1 MGASTATASAGM
13 LTGVGMGAYTAY
25 QANEQQKEFAAK
37 KQQQE
42 TLMEQLE
49 ANRQTI
55 YNPMAGLTNEAEK
68 VGVATQAAKIE
79 AEEADM
85 ALANTLDTIM
95 ATGGGASGATAL
107 AQAALKSKQGISVDI
122 QKQELKNAKNSASTQ
137 MKINEQKAQ
146 GAKWA
151 FEEQETRDMQK
162 LDRTQNKIDKFEA
175 QEYAA
180 EAQKMAA
187 FGNIA
192 SSFVSGVGNI
202 AAGSQTDSI
211 NRELNQY
218 LQDHDELDF
227 DSLSRLM
234 LLQGGGYN
242 ANNRK

>member
-107 AQAALKSKQGISVDI
+107 AQAALKSKQGISIDI
-122 QKQELKNAKNSASTQ
+122 QKQELQNAKNSASTQ

-151 FEEQETRDMQK
+151 FEEQETRDMQQ
-162 LDRTQNKIDKFEA
+162 LDRAQNKIDKFEA

-192 SSFVSGVGNI
+192 SSFVSGAGNI

-218 LQDHDELDF
+218 LQDHPELDF
-227 DSLSRLM
+227 DSLGRLM

-242 ANNRK
+242 ANNR